1 MKRRLRARKPS
12 RILPRRARR
21 TATFATGYS
30 AGMHLRIH
38 DETTLDVPA
47 ITALI
52 EAAFLHAPHS
62 RQTAQHIVNAQRR
75 AARLLTIPA

>member
-1 MKRRLRARKPS
+1 
-12 RILPRRARR
+12 
-21 TATFATGYS
+21 
-30 AGMHLRIH
+30 MHLRIH

-62 RQTAQHIVNAQRR
+62 CQTAQHIVNAQRR